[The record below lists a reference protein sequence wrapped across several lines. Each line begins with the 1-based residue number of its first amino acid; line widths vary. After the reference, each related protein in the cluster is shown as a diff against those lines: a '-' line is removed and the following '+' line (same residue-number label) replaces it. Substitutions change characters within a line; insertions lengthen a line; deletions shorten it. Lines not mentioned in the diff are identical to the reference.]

1 MNDTCIFCSEL
12 DRKNQNKAGE
22 LWCKKKNQFV
32 SIIDTKC
39 ESFVSLTVEV
49 DNAE

>member
-1 MNDTCIFCSEL
+1 MNETCMFCSEL

-32 SIIDTKC
+32 SIIDKKC

-49 DNAE
+49 NHAE